1 VKQATTC
8 TLRLAC
14 HSIISPLGL
23 VAQSIGAFMTLA
35 LSLCHLLS
43 VSLVWLAQLTSS
55 TNKFYSF
62 LQRYIYVQL
71 HVLRHLTAE
80 ELNVLFT
87 TQFVGIDEKK

>member
-1 VKQATTC
+1 MR
-8 TLRLAC
+8 RLGTWGC
-14 HSIISPLGL
+14 RLGL